1 VTSGWRPV
9 LSGAEAARALDVARQ
24 VGERLRDPR
33 LLQHAIDAPPRQ
45 GMRGY
50 GAWNPIGLARGRPG
64 LALTFAHL
72 AAAFPDDGWEND
84 AHREVVL
91 AVQALRDERYA
102 RTGLADGLAG
112 LAFSVH
118 TIDQSRY
125 ARVLATLDGLIE
137 RRTQVALASFEADG
151 RGSAREDVDV
161 VSGLAGVGAQL
172 LTRGQIDALRP
183 VLDRLVRLVAADGHA
198 PAWHTPAEHL
208 LGELL
213 DDYPDGLLDCGLAHG
228 LPGMLALLSL
238 ARAAGVDV
246 SGLDEA
252 IETGA
257 GWLREHAIEDDW
269 GVNWPYFVP
278 LGRGRD
284 RGPARAG
291 WCYGAPG
298 VARALWL
305 AGDAAAD
312 ERIRTLAVDALEAVH
327 RRPLEERHID
337 APTLCH
343 VVGALL
349 QITLRAAADAGDGR
363 LRTASAELATG
374 LIDSFDPSSVFGY
387 RDLDPDGAWVDRAGV
402 LEGAA
407 GVVLVLLAAATESP
421 PVWDRMLLVA

>member
-1 VTSGWRPV
+1 MSGWRPV
-9 LSGAEAARALDVARQ
+9 LSGAPAARALEVARE

-33 LLQHAIDAPPRQ
+33 LLQEAIDAPPRQ

-64 LALTFAHL
+64 LALTFARL
-72 AAAFPDDGWEND
+72 ATPFPDDGWEEA
-84 AHREVVL
+84 AHGQVVL
-91 AVQALRDERYA
+91 AVQALRHERYA
-102 RTGLADGLAG
+102 RTGIADGLAG
-112 LAFSVH
+112 LAFALH
-118 TIDQSRY
+118 TIDPSRY

-137 RRTQVALASFEADG
+137 RRTEVALGSFEADE
-151 RGSAREDVDV
+151 RGCAREDVDL
-161 VSGLAGVGAQL
+161 VSGLAGVGAHL
-172 LTRGQIDALRP
+172 LARGHIDTLRP
-183 VLDRLVRLVAADGHA
+183 VLERLVRLATADGPV

-213 DDYPDGLLDCGLAHG
+213 ADYPDGLLDCGLAHG
-228 LPGMLALLSL
+228 LPGVLALLSL
-238 ARAAGVDV
+238 ARAEGADV
-246 SGLDEA
+246 RGLDEA
-252 IETGA
+252 IESGA
-257 GWLREHAIEDDW
+257 GWLREQAIEDDW

-298 VARALWL
+298 VAGALWL
-305 AGDAAAD
+305 AGEAAGD
-312 ERIRTLAVDALEAVH
+312 ESARTLAIDALEAVH
-327 RRPLEERHID
+327 RRPLEERHTD

-343 VVGALL
+343 GVGSLL
-349 QITLRAAADAGDGR
+349 EITLRAAANTGNVR
-363 LRTASAELATG
+363 LRSAAAELATG

-387 RDLDPDGAWVDRAGV
+387 RDLDPDGAWVDRPGV

-407 GVVLVLLAAATESP
+407 GVVLVLLAAATGSA